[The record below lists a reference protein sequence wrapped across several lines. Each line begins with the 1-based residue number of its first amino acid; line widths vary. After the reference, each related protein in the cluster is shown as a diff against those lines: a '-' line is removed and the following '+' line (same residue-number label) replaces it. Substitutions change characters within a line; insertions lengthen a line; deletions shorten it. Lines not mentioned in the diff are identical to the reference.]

1 MNKSTKISLLFFL
14 IFLLG
19 ILGVFALVNKT
30 LNKKYI
36 IEIYSIT
43 KIISINDPL
52 DIPKNQVFNW
62 EPVIT
67 TI

>member
-19 ILGVFALVNKT
+19 ILGVFALVNKS

-36 IEIYSIT
+36 IEIHST
-43 KIISINDPL
+43 SKIISINNPL

-62 EPVIT
+62 EPVI
-67 TI
+67 ISI

>member
-30 LNKKYI
+30 LNKKYK

>member
-19 ILGVFALVNKT
+19 ILGVFGLVNKT
-30 LNKKYI
+30 LNKKYK

>member
-19 ILGVFALVNKT
+19 ILRVFALVNKT
-30 LNKKYI
+30 LNKKYK

>member
-19 ILGVFALVNKT
+19 ILRVFALVNKT